1 MSEIN
6 LQKLVWQT
14 ADTISATGKSPT
26 VSLIAQSLN
35 QPPASV
41 APFLATWRKKA
52 RQLQAK
58 KVKDEMTEAFAF
70 ISELTQP
77 LGQQN
82 NQKTGENSIKAGEI
96 PEKTNLPPVITPEND
111 EIELEPQEVN
121 NFLSEEDLLAEDL
134 AEIAARAEKKAQYM
148 AAAEIVLTQQMY
160 RHYRKTKQFSDPE
173 IDKQVKNAITMTQAE
188 WEEEM
193 ANFSLTAI
201 LKRYGK

>member
-1 MSEIN
+1 M
-6 LQKLVWQT
+6 
-14 ADTISATGKSPT
+14 
-26 VSLIAQSLN
+26 
-35 QPPASV
+35 

-96 PEKTNLPPVITPEND
+96 PEKNNLPPVITPEND